1 MLCMLMLGK
10 LLAALLISSELRPG
24 KAAFWQIV
32 QKRQS
37 AAQAREF
44 TAGVAALKKRSS
56 KVLDKREGI
65 MPLMPG

>member
-37 AAQAREF
+37 AAQAREL
-44 TAGVAALKKRSS
+44 TAGVAA
-56 KVLDKREGI
+56 
-65 MPLMPG
+65 